1 MILHIKGCINLW
13 TKLLPIHS
21 KHHHYKGGLVKPTFC
36 DFRVKKSPIVH
47 ASKHRC
53 YAIFFRDYFQYI
65 TYALLLVKQCG
76 LAVTQLR
83 LDYLFLSLLYEMYG
97 YFLNWANKALNHVY
111 SSLVR
116 LMRNR
121 YEMQNSM
128 ATSRYIK

>member
-36 DFRVKKSPIVH
+36 DFRVKKKPNCSRKQTSMLCDFFSWLLPI
-47 ASKHRC
+47 
-53 YAIFFRDYFQYI
+53 YYI
-65 TYALLLVKQCG
+65 ALLLVKQCG
-76 LAVTQLR
+76 QAVTQLR

-116 LMRNR
+116 LRGNR
-121 YEMQNSM
+121 YEMQKSM
-128 ATSRYIK
+128 ATSRYVK